1 VGPGDHAGVTMS
13 GLDRFVGV
21 LRLFSETKSDWTVPE
36 MSDALGIPASTV
48 YRTVR
53 ELLAA
58 SFLEPATEGHYR
70 LGSAFIEFD
79 RLIRITDPL
88 VHAGGALLREV
99 AAQARIPCVAVLC
112 RLYGETVMCI
122 ADETSREAPIRTSY
136 ERGRPRPLTSGATSK
151 VILAQLPT
159 RRLNKLLAQRRP
171 EDAGHPFAM
180 SASELRNE
188 LGAIRKRGYCVTRG
202 EVDKGL
208 VGLAVPVAI
217 PDQALLASLSLVVN
231 GADLDGAG
239 ERRLVLMLVSS
250 ASLLIEALR
259 ASETAPA
266 VATPRTKARTGV
278 ARTGVA
284 RK

>member
-1 VGPGDHAGVTMS
+1 VGQSDHAGLTMS
-13 GLDRFVGV
+13 GLNRFVGL

-58 SFLEPATEGHYR
+58 NFLEPATEGHYR

-88 VHAGGALLREV
+88 VDAGGALLREV

-136 ERGRPRPLTSGATSK
+136 ERGRPRPLTHGATSK

-159 RRLNKLLAQRRP
+159 RRLNKLLVQQPP
-171 EDAGHPFAM
+171 EKAAHPFAM
-180 SASELRNE
+180 SASELRDE
-188 LGAIRKRGYCVTRG
+188 LGTIRKRGYCVTRG

-208 VGLAVPVAI
+208 AGLAVPVAI
-217 PDQALLASLSLVVN
+217 PEQALVASLSLVVN
-231 GADLDGAG
+231 GTDLDDAS
-239 ERRLVLMLVSS
+239 ERRLVLLLVSS
-250 ASLLIEALR
+250 ASLLTEALR
-259 ASETAPA
+259 RSEAAPA
-266 VATPRTKARTGV
+266 AATKGVKAR
-278 ARTGVA
+278 
-284 RK
+284 K

>member
-1 VGPGDHAGVTMS
+1 MS
-13 GLDRFVGV
+13 GLNRFVGV

-99 AAQARIPCVAVLC
+99 ATQARIPCVAVLC

-136 ERGRPRPLTSGATSK
+136 ERGRPRPLTYGATSK

-159 RRLNKLLAQRRP
+159 RRLNKLLVQKPP
-171 EDAGHPFAM
+171 ENAGHPFAM
-180 SASELRNE
+180 SASELRDE
-188 LGAIRKRGYCVTRG
+188 LSAIRKRGYCVTRG

-208 VGLAVPVAI
+208 MGLAVPVAI
-217 PDQALLASLSLVVN
+217 PEHALVASLSLVVN
-231 GADLDGAG
+231 GADLDDAG

-250 ASLLIEALR
+250 ASLLTEALR
-259 ASETAPA
+259 ASGTAPA
-266 VATPRTKARTGV
+266 IASPRAKARPG